1 MISAA
6 ISLATMFA
14 PKLIGLIA
22 GPKAADIAATVVNTA
37 QAITG
42 TTTPEAAKVALQ
54 ENPEMAVE
62 FERVANELEAT
73 IFKERGETMRAAI
86 NADKDN
92 PHTTRPKIALGAFRL
107 VSFVT
112 IVVVS
117 MWAVAVWNADAA
129 MVKIIVE
136 GWPWLV
142 AIIAP
147 FVGWLNSYFGILRKE
162 QADKLSAST
171 GQAPLSGIASVVSG
185 FFKK

>member
-42 TTTPEAAKVALQ
+42 TSTPDAAKVALEQ
-54 ENPEMAVE
+54 NPEMAVK
-62 FERVANELEAT
+62 FQQAANELEAT

-92 PHTTRPKIALGAFRL
+92 PHTTRPKIALGSFHL
-107 VSFVT
+107 VAFVT
-112 IVVVS
+112 LTVVS
-117 MWAVAVWNADAA
+117 MWAVAVLRGDAA
-129 MVKIIVE
+129 MVKEIVA

-147 FVGWLNSYFGILRKE
+147 FVGFLNAYFGILRKE
-162 QADKLSAST
+162 KADKLAAGT
-171 GQAPLSGIASVVSG
+171 GQAPSSGIARVISG